1 MGPIKIILIVA
12 ECNVNF
18 AFAGMHKIQ
27 SYILIVAECNV
38 NFLISYYLLIFP
50 NILIVAECN
59 VNSYFKRGIRRKE

>member
-38 NFLISYYLLIFP
+38 NYEKIIIDSTYELNF
-50 NILIVAECN
+50 
-59 VNSYFKRGIRRKE
+59 NSSRV